1 MQNDGMIQSM
11 NTPRSQQHFF
21 SKKVNRQ
28 KLQEVPVYLGGARYG
43 LEKNRSGFNILNA
56 HKDKYRTQIQRNIQS
71 AMPGNKGRFSSKIRK
86 QSTQKRES
94 MISGITNLIPLTDV
108 LGKETLSDSEK
119 DQQWK
124 VNYLLEM
131 KERDP
136 ESYRKAVEELQSVV
150 NH

>member
-1 MQNDGMIQSM
+1 M

-86 QSTQKRES
+86 QST
-94 MISGITNLIPLTDV
+94 
-108 LGKETLSDSEK
+108 
-119 DQQWK
+119 
-124 VNYLLEM
+124 
-131 KERDP
+131 
-136 ESYRKAVEELQSVV
+136 
-150 NH
+150 